1 MILRWQFVTEN
12 DFGSRA
18 IQYATSGRASHVGF
32 LLDDDS
38 ELGAR
43 FDKVTVKG
51 KTYKRGV
58 QIRPRGYSD
67 FATRTVIAHEVPDAV
82 GCRYRE
88 FLFNCI
94 NDSYDWR
101 AIISFFGTRDWRE
114 PGQWICSELQAA
126 AWEYAWMT
134 RRLFSHANKISPV
147 GFALVVTG
155 SGGYVDEQG
164 WYQ

>member
-18 IQYATSGRASHVGF
+18 IQWFTSGRASHVGF

-43 FDKVTVKG
+43 FDKVKVRG
-51 KTYKRGV
+51 KTYKPGV
-58 QIRPRGYSD
+58 HIRPPGYAD
-67 FATRTVIAHEVPDAV
+67 FASRIVIAVKVPDAV
-82 GCRYRE
+82 GCAYRS
-88 FLFNCI
+88 FLFNAI
-94 NDSYDWR
+94 GQLYDLK
-101 AIISFFGTRDWRE
+101 AILGFATNRDWRE
-114 PGQWICSELQAA
+114 PDSWICSELQAA
-126 AWEYAWMT
+126 AWEHAWMT
-134 RRLFSHANKISPV
+134 RRLFSPASRISPV